1 MKWKTLS
8 EYPCNYE
15 KKRAAVW
22 KFKIERVL
30 FMNSNTTAQRCY
42 QQPQLEIMLRRTHT
56 QKKTSLNNEQQKC
69 VLIDII
75 IHMFLHYFFFW
86 QSTCCRRVGMC
97 IDWWI
102 FAMPYSFS
110 CIFLRTWLMLIIPF
124 ISSCSQLLHAGEF
137 SWMYLLMNSSLL
149 QQLANNVQRY
159 CFLLEQICCLLDT
172 FFTIKIIGPPPC
184 PRGPVDYAK
193 TTTDDFKSFKTS
205 SFAVDATHLSRW
217 PQSSQRPVLETH
229 WRRGLRTILNFFLIL
244 VVFFIDIA
252 KT

>member
-22 KFKIERVL
+22 KFKIERVS

-56 QKKTSLNNEQQKC
+56 HKKKTSFKNEQQNVC
-69 VLIDII
+69 WLTLSFTCSCII
-75 IHMFLHYFFFW
+75 FFFW

-159 CFLLEQICCLLDT
+159 CFLLEQICCLLNTFLTIKNNRAAT
-172 FFTIKIIGPPPC
+172 FFFTFDSIFHQYC
-184 PRGPVDYAK
+184 
-193 TTTDDFKSFKTS
+193 
-205 SFAVDATHLSRW
+205 
-217 PQSSQRPVLETH
+217 
-229 WRRGLRTILNFFLIL
+229 
-244 VVFFIDIA
+244 
-252 KT
+252 